1 MTFNQIIAD
10 IKRKVYYPIYLL
22 HGEEEYFIDKVSDL
36 IEQTVLDESEKEFN
50 QTILYGK
57 EVDSQTIVAEAKRY
71 PMMANHNVVIVKEA
85 QNIKSFDALDV
96 YAKQP
101 LDSTILVVCYKY
113 KKFDGRKAFAKIA
126 GKIGVAFESKPI
138 YDNEVEGWIDGYVKS
153 KGYTI
158 NPPAKRLIA
167 ESIGTNL
174 SRLSN
179 ELNKVMIAEEQGATI
194 NESVVQR
201 NIGISKD
208 YNVFELNKAIGNRDV
223 LKCNKIINYFISNPK
238 ASPFVLLSAML
249 YRNFTQLIKYHY
261 LENKSERAVASA
273 LKINPF
279 FVKDTVQAANN
290 YSIRQ
295 LVKAI
300 DCLHDADLKT
310 KGVGASGMSEGEIL
324 REMIFKILH

>member
-22 HGEEEYFIDKVSDL
+22 HGEEEYFIDKISDL
-36 IEQTVLDESEKEFN
+36 LEASILDESEKEFN

-57 EVDSQTIVAEAKRY
+57 EIDEQTIVAEAKRY

-85 QNIKSFDALDV
+85 QNIKSFDALDA

-101 LDSTILVVCYKY
+101 LESTVLVFCYKY
-113 KKFDGRKAFAKIA
+113 KKFDGRKAFSKIA
-126 GKIGVAFESKPI
+126 AKIGVAFESKPI

-158 NPPAKRLIA
+158 NASAKRLIA

-179 ELNKVMIAEEQGATI
+179 ELNKVMIVEEQGATI
-194 NESVVQR
+194 DESIVQK

-208 YNVFELNKAIGNRDV
+208 YNVFELNKAIGSRDI
-223 LKCNKIINYFISNPK
+223 LKCNKIINYFIANPK
-238 ASPFVLLSAML
+238 ASPFVLMSSML
-249 YRNFTQLIKYHY
+249 YRNFTLVIKYHY

-290 YSIRQ
+290 FSIRQ

-300 DCLHDADLKT
+300 DCLHDADLKR
-310 KGVGASGMSEGEIL
+310 KGVGAYGMSEGEIL